1 VTSQAHGADPPAA
14 DLQVHVWPTRQG
26 IGELRGYGELFG
38 NLLLRDLRSKYKR
51 TVLGW
56 GWSMINPLAQ
66 VVVFTFVFR
75 FIFRAAPPP
84 GANGVDSFPV
94 WLLCGLLAWNY
105 FTIAVNAGMR
115 SLLDNAGLVQKT
127 YFPRAL
133 LIASTTVAQIVTL
146 LIEMA
151 ILAVILLLVGI
162 VPFLW
167 LPGVLVLLALLA
179 CFVTGFSLVLAV
191 TNVYFRDTSHL
202 LGLVFQIWFYATPV
216 IYPYQQLIQHA
227 AGVPW
232 LLWLYKANPMFQFVE
247 GLRDLLYYQRIP
259 GPGSIALMAI
269 SGLGML
275 VIGWMAFLRF
285 EPRLAE
291 EL

>member
-1 VTSQAHGADPPAA
+1 MTDTDSRP
-14 DLQVHVWPTRQG
+14 VHVWPAPQG
-26 IGELRGYGELFG
+26 LSQFRGFGELFT

-51 TVLGW
+51 TALGW

-75 FIFRAAPPP
+75 LIFRAQPPE

-105 FTIAVNAGMR
+105 FTIASNAGMR
-115 SLLDNAGLVQKT
+115 SLMDNASLVQKT
-127 YFPRAL
+127 YFPRAML
-133 LIASTTVAQIVTL
+133 VAATTVAQVVTL
-146 LIEMA
+146 LVEMA
-151 ILAVILLLVGI
+151 VLCVILVAVGI
-162 VPFLW
+162 VPLLW
-167 LPGVLVLLALLA
+167 LPGVAGVLVLLV
-179 CFVTGFSLVLAV
+179 CFVTGFSLVLSV

-202 LGLVFQIWFYATPV
+202 MGLVFQIWFYTTPV
-216 IYPYQQLIQHA
+216 IYPYQQLLDSV
-227 AGVPW
+227 GVRW
-232 LLWLYKANPMFQFVE
+232 VSVVYEANPMFHFVE
-247 GLRDLLYYQRIP
+247 SLRDLLYYQQLP
-259 GPGSIALMAI
+259 GPVSAAYMVL

-275 VIGWMAFLRF
+275 ALGWVVFQRF

>member
-1 VTSQAHGADPPAA
+1 VTAEDSRAPAVG
-14 DLQVHVWPTRQG
+14 LREHVWPTRQG

-38 NLLLRDLRSKYKR
+38 HLLLRDLRSKYKR
-51 TVLGW
+51 TALGW
-56 GWSMINPLAQ
+56 GWSMITPLAQ

-105 FTIAVNAGMR
+105 FTIAANAGMR
-115 SLLDNAGLVQKT
+115 SLLDNASLVQKT

-133 LIASTTVAQIVTL
+133 LVATTTVAQAVTL
-146 LIEMA
+146 LVEMG
-151 ILAVILLLVGI
+151 ILAVILLAVGI

-167 LPGVLVLLALLA
+167 LPGVLVVLVLLA

-191 TNVYFRDTSHL
+191 ANVYFRDTSHL
-202 LGLVFQIWFYATPV
+202 MGLVFQIWFYVTPV
-216 IYPYQQLIQHA
+216 IYPYKLLLDQV

-232 LLWLYKANPMFQFVE
+232 LLWLYEANPMFQFVE
-247 GLRDLLYYQRIP
+247 GLRDLLYYQQVP
-259 GPGSIALMAI
+259 GPASIAAMAVA
-269 SGLGML
+269 GPGML
-275 VIGWMAFLRF
+275 VIGWAAFLRF